1 MKYIYAFA
9 LCFLLSGAQAN
20 FLDSLKSLGG
30 TALDYGKQA
39 LQTALDS
46 LTTDGVKTLVQT
58 GASGTIQISLFEIH
72 KYVFRY

>member
-20 FLDSLKSLGG
+20 VVDTLKALGHH
-30 TALDYGKQA
+30 ALDYGKQA
-39 LQTALDS
+39 LQSALDS

-58 GASGTIQISLFEIH
+58 GASGTIQTSII
-72 KYVFRY
+72 